1 MKALQSKLTSQF
13 VIPVIRET
21 HESTL
26 EHLVM
31 ALAEGGLTAVEITLM
46 SEAAFKVIA
55 KLSSK
60 TELTIG
66 AGTVLTPEQTKGA
79 IDAGA
84 KFLVSPGLNEE
95 SVKIA
100 HRNSLPF
107 IPGVLTPT
115 EIMRAQALGCDTVK
129 IFPVTQV
136 GGASYLKA
144 LQGPFPQMKWMATG
158 GVQLND
164 IKSYLDAGCLCV
176 GLGGQLLSP
185 SLIKAHDWSGLT
197 KIAQDHVDAVK
208 KARHS

>member
-1 MKALQSKLTSQF
+1 MKTLHAKLSSQF

-31 ALAEGGLTAVEITLM
+31 ALADGGLTTVEITLM
-46 SEAAFKVIA
+46 SEAALKIIE
-55 KLSSK
+55 KLSVK

-66 AGTVLTPEQTKGA
+66 AGTVLTPEQAQAA

-100 HRNSLPF
+100 HRNSIPF

-115 EIMRAQALGCDTVK
+115 EVMRAQALGCDTVK
-129 IFPVTQV
+129 IFPVTQL

-144 LQGPFPQMKWMATG
+144 LQGPFPQMKWMTTG
-158 GVQLND
+158 GVQLSE
-164 IKSYLDAGCLCV
+164 IKTYLDAGCLCV

-185 SLIKAHDWSGLT
+185 SLIKAHDWSELT
-197 KIAQDHVDAVK
+197 KIAQDHIDVVK